1 MIAIAAVLAG
11 LALFIAGMN
20 TMSQG
25 LHTAAGRGLHRTLER
40 ATRRRGKGLLLGTTL
55 GCLVQSSAG
64 TVMLVGFI
72 SAGLLT
78 LAQAIPVVL
87 GINIGTSLS
96 MMLISFRLG
105 DACWAAIAAGLAIKV
120 LRPQSRAGAIG
131 LALFGF
137 GLIFLGLTIM
147 SDAIR
152 PYRADLAPLLR
163 YADGSTL
170 AGMLG
175 GVAVATVVTAVIQS
189 SGAVIGMVFAMIA
202 AGVITSLQ
210 QAWPIIIGANVGTC
224 ATALLGSIGTSAAA
238 RRSALSHLLFN
249 LFSAAA
255 GIAAAPLVYR
265 YIPLLR
271 PVAAG
276 EAVALARQALIQHC
290 AMANSVK
297 MVITAL
303 VALPFTPLLA
313 AAVTRLTPGG
323 DTPQTPSLLD
333 TELLDRPEDA
343 LQAALHELS
352 RLCGICRDSLR
363 RQARLYLAPDA
374 RRHAAVK
381 ADEAMLDTLKLA
393 MQDYLQALFKH
404 PLSRRQ
410 GILLSLLYTG
420 VDHLERI
427 GDHAARMAE
436 ISQMHRRQ
444 PAARFIPEALEAFLD
459 LNQKACTVLTRLQQ
473 ALAPETGDR
482 RRAAMAVIAARDRY
496 MEAASRQ
503 RTRIAIDLSSGRS
516 TPAAVLYR
524 NTYLSHL
531 NRIVKHAKALAI
543 DSRDRDYHIKP
554 AKLGRPGP
562 AHTTKQ
568 AAVG

>member
-1 MIAIAAVLAG
+1 MISIAALFAG

-25 LHTAAGRGLHRTLER
+25 LQAAAGRGLQRTLER
-40 ATRRRGKGLLLGTTL
+40 ATRRRTNGLLLGTVL
-55 GCLVQSSAG
+55 GSLIQSSAG

-105 DACWAAIAAGLAIKV
+105 DACWAAIAIGLAIKV

-131 LALFGF
+131 MALFGF
-137 GLIFLGLTIM
+137 GVIFLGLTLM

-163 YADGSTL
+163 HADGSTL
-170 AGMLG
+170 AGMVA
-175 GVAVATVVTAVIQS
+175 GVAIATVVTSVIQS

-202 AGVITSLQ
+202 AGAMTRLE
-210 QAWPIIIGANVGTC
+210 QAWPIIIGANIGTC
-224 ATALLGSIGTSAAA
+224 ATALLGSIGTSPAA

-255 GIAAAPLVYR
+255 GMAAAPLVYR

-271 PVAAG
+271 PVTSG
-276 EAVALARQALIQHC
+276 MAVDAARQALIQQC
-290 AMANSVK
+290 ALANALK
-297 MVITAL
+297 MVITAV

-313 AAVTRLTPGG
+313 AAVTRLSRGRVAVG
-323 DTPQTPSLLD
+323 SPSLLD
-333 TELLDRPEDA
+333 TALLDRPEAA
-343 LQAALHELS
+343 LQAVLGELS

-363 RQARLYLAPDA
+363 RQARLYLGPDA
-374 RRHAAVK
+374 RRQAAVQ
-381 ADEAMLDTLKLA
+381 ADEIMLDTLKLA
-393 MQDYLQALFKH
+393 MHDYLQALFKH

-420 VDHLERI
+420 IDHLERI
-427 GDHAARMAE
+427 SDHVARMAE
-436 ISQMHRRQ
+436 VSQTHRRQ
-444 PAARFIPEALEAFLD
+444 PEARFIPESLEAFLD
-459 LNQKACTVLTRLQQ
+459 LNQQACIVLTRLQQ
-473 ALAPETGDR
+473 ALAPGTGDR
-482 RRAAMAVIAARDRY
+482 GAAAEAVIAARDRY
-496 MEAASRQ
+496 MESADRQ
-503 RTRIAIDLSSGRS
+503 RMQIASDLSSGRS
-516 TPAAVLYR
+516 TPPAVLYR

-531 NRIVKHAKALAI
+531 NRIVKHARALAI
-543 DSRDRDYHIKP
+543 DARDRDFHIKP
-554 AKLGRPGP
+554 VKLERSG
-562 AHTTKQ
+562 
-568 AAVG
+568 